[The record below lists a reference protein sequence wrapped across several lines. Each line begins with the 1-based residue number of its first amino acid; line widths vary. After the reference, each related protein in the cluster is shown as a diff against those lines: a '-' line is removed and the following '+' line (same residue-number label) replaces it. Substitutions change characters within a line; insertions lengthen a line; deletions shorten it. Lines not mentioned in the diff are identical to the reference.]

1 MALLGWTELELWHFW
16 GFKGKDCLLCD
27 YSSYV
32 SRRWYHTALTTKHYL
47 IQLKFLLL
55 SSEEHLLTWGVVHA
69 TTVFQERGRK
79 GSWSCPSQWLWDTAA
94 SICWKILQLSFSF
107 FETYKLTPSMPAV
120 IITEFTLKWRS
131 AKFSVFILQPVT
143 LAEVLSGGLGGIS
156 GTNDELGSYLSV
168 DSESSR
174 GDVMKITGNY
184 HQLLLAA
191 DQDLSFSSGCVLE
204 L

>member
-1 MALLGWTELELWHFW
+1 ML
-16 GFKGKDCLLCD
+16 
-27 YSSYV
+27 
-32 SRRWYHTALTTKHYL
+32 
-47 IQLKFLLL
+47 
-55 SSEEHLLTWGVVHA
+55 
-69 TTVFQERGRK
+69 
-79 GSWSCPSQWLWDTAA
+79 
-94 SICWKILQLSFSF
+94 
-107 FETYKLTPSMPAV
+107 AV
-120 IITEFTLKWRS
+120 IIIEFTLKRRS
-131 AKFSVFILQPVT
+131 TKFSVFILQPVT
-143 LAEVLSGGLGGIS
+143 LAEVLSGGLGDIS